1 MHGLPYFLPSFLL
14 SFPCI
19 FLPSFFPSFFPSLFP
34 SFLPPSRPSLPPISQ
49 RLSVSPSSYGSLLRL
64 CFHTTSRLAGSQ
76 PPAPGN
82 PTKSHWGAISHPDHH
97 LGHEK
102 STRSENDDPT
112 LKGKKQ
118 TFIYIQV
125 KGDKRLPWSGKTQ
138 TKACPFPQVLGL
150 TGWPDKL
157 GYQQV
162 RSHHSEQR
170 LSKV

>member
-19 FLPSFFPSFFPSLFP
+19 FLPSFFPSFSPSFFP
-34 SFLPPSRPSLPPISQ
+34 SFRPLSLPSLPPTSH

-82 PTKSHWGAISHPDHH
+82 PIQSHWGAISYPDHH
-97 LGHEK
+97 LDHEEPIL
-102 STRSENDDPT
+102 SENDDPT
-112 LKGKKQ
+112 LKENQ
-118 TFIYIQV
+118 TFIYIHV
-125 KGDKRLPWSGKTQ
+125 KGDKSLPWSGKTQ

-150 TGWPDKL
+150 TGWPEKL

-170 LSKV
+170 FSKV

>member
-1 MHGLPYFLPSFLL
+1 MHGLPYFPPSFLL

-19 FLPSFFPSFFPSLFP
+19 FLPSFFPSLFP
-34 SFLPPSRPSLPPISQ
+34 SFRTPSLPSLPPISH

-64 CFHTTSRLAGSQ
+64 CFHTTSKLAGSQ

-82 PTKSHWGAISHPDHH
+82 HIKSHWGTISHSDHY
-97 LGHEK
+97 LGHENPIP
-102 STRSENDDPT
+102 SGNDNPT
-112 LKGKKQ
+112 LKGNQ
-118 TFIYIQV
+118 TFICIQV
-125 KGDKRLPWSGKTQ
+125 KGDKSLLWSGKTQ
-138 TKACPFPQVLGL
+138 TKARPFPQVLGL

-170 LSKV
+170 FSKV